1 MSKSI
6 NFKGSGGRMGL
17 KISDI
22 PLNDDSDNDEDLD
35 ENSSN
40 GGDSYYGGSREGG
53 DSDSDDE
60 EEPSQNLKIDTGKI
74 KPKIRIEEDNGD
86 EDDDDGDDDDD
97 DDEVI
102 EKIDGDIEDVDVEGE
117 ELNIDQINDIEN
129 DLNEDDDE
137 DEDEEEPEDF
147 YLQKFNSEMNKNYI
161 EDFHPECV
169 SNNYAEVLNLSKV
182 VRDIKNNIIDD
193 LHKTIPFLT
202 KYEKTK
208 ILGQRAKQINNGAKI
223 FVKSSENIIDGYLIA
238 IMELEQKRIPFI
250 IRRPVPGGGCE
261 YWKVADL
268 ENIAF

>member
-1 MSKSI
+1 MNKST
-6 NFKGSGGRMGL
+6 NYNGRMGL
-17 KISDI
+17 KISE
-22 PLNDDSDNDEDLD
+22 PLNDDSDNDED
-35 ENSSN
+35 SSN
-40 GGDSYYGGSREGG
+40 DGDSYYGGSREGN
-53 DSDSDDE
+53 DSDDE
-60 EEPSQNLKIDTGKI
+60 EPQQNLKVDTGMI
-74 KPKIRIEEDNGD
+74 KPKIIIDQDNIDEEDD
-86 EDDDDGDDDDD
+86 DDDDGDD
-97 DDEVI
+97 VI
-102 EKIDGDIEDVDVEGE
+102 EKIDGDMEDVDVEGE

-129 DLNEDDDE
+129 DLNEDNDDDDE
-137 DEDEEEPEDF
+137 DEPEDF

-161 EDFHPECV
+161 VDYHPECV

-193 LHKTIPFLT
+193 LHKTLPFLT

-223 FVKSSENIIDGYLIA
+223 FVKSDENIIDGYLIA

-250 IRRPVPGGGCE
+250 IRRPVPGGACE

>member
-1 MSKSI
+1 MNKST
-6 NFKGSGGRMGL
+6 NYNGRMGL

-22 PLNDDSDNDEDLD
+22 PLNDDSDNDNDND
-35 ENSSN
+35 DDSSN
-40 GGDSYYGGSREGG
+40 DGDSYYGGSREG
-53 DSDSDDE
+53 DDSDDE
-60 EEPSQNLKIDTGKI
+60 EPEPQQNLKVDTGMI
-74 KPKIRIEEDNGD
+74 KPKIIIDQDNVDEE
-86 EDDDDGDDDDD
+86 EDDDEEDD
-97 DDEVI
+97 VI
-102 EKIDGDIEDVDVEGE
+102 EKIDGDMEDVDVEGE

-129 DLNEDDDE
+129 DLNEDNDDDDDDE
-137 DEDEEEPEDF
+137 DEPEDF

-161 EDFHPECV
+161 VDYHPECV
-169 SNNYAEVLNLSKV
+169 SNNYSEVLNLSKV

-193 LHKTIPFLT
+193 LHKTLPFLT

-223 FVKSSENIIDGYLIA
+223 FVKSDENIIDGYLIA

-250 IRRPVPGGGCE
+250 IRRPVPGGACE